1 MIDSE
6 LKLLEELLVT
16 DVIMTL
22 ITELIIFGG
31 LVAFSGLPDKF
42 MNRLFKKAV
51 TDHDSPMGLDEE
63 IDSWE
68 EEYDNDYCLE
78 HFDEHVYDYDSDL
91 EEDVGDNDFEVVKNE
106 DGTTEVEGKLLDT
119 STMELVRDMI
129 LDIKLMEHY
138 YLTEKG
144 QQIKTGLEDLE
155 KKMEE
160 GSDDSKDDEN
170 NNDDGGG
177 DRTDDDDDKS

>member
-31 LVAFSGLPDKF
+31 LMAYSGLPDKF
-42 MNRLFKKAV
+42 MERFLRKAK
-51 TDHDSPMGLDEE
+51 TDSDSPIGSDEE
-63 IDSWE
+63 IFLSE

-78 HFDEHVYDYDSDL
+78 HLNEHVYDYDSDL
-91 EEDVGDNDFEVVKNE
+91 GEDVGDNDFEVVQNE
-106 DGTTEVEGKLLDT
+106 DGITEVEGKLLDT
-119 STMELVRDMI
+119 PTMELVQDMI
-129 LDIKLMEHY
+129 YDIKLMERY

-155 KKMEE
+155 RRMEE
-160 GSDDSKDDEN
+160 NSDDNKDEDNKDE
-170 NNDDGGG
+170 GGG
-177 DRTDDDDDKS
+177 DRDDDDNDES